1 MYRDQDDPLIFGS
14 DGIAT
19 MSYKF
24 IEDLERFLRGK
35 FEKYPAAGALVP
47 ERCPAGMAGD
57 FALNCFRIG
66 RYCGNPVAAAQAV
79 AEFLR
84 SHADVAEVEVIK
96 AFVNVTLKAAALH
109 RDSVAAVDA
118 LLEAG
123 RLPESERRRILIEYS
138 APNTNKPQHLGHV
151 RNNTLG
157 MSLAS
162 LLKRV
167 GHDVIEIN
175 LVNDRGIHICKS
187 MIAYQR
193 FGHGCTPESTGMKGD
208 HLVGK
213 FYVEYNKALSE
224 EIRAL
229 KEARPELADRDSEE
243 LFLETELGRATQKML
258 QEWEAG
264 NPEVRAL
271 WKMMNSWVFAGF
283 AQTYERMGIHF
294 DHTYLESETYLLG
307 KDIVAAGLEKGV
319 FAKREDGA
327 VFCDLGKLGKKVV
340 LRSDG
345 TSVYITQD
353 IGTTLRK
360 YEDYHPE
367 SMVWVVGDEQNLH
380 FQMLFEIM
388 RRLGYPWAA
397 DLYHLSYGMVNLP
410 TGKMKSREGTVV
422 DADDLFDEMAQ
433 LATDACRERAVDG
446 IDPEELAQRGEII
459 GLGALKFMLLKFN
472 PKTTIMFDPAASLK
486 FEGDTGPYVQY
497 AAARINSIERKAAE
511 RGINFEAASVNWALL
526 SHEAEKALAVTAGF
540 YPAVLKLAAE
550 RRDCSGLA
558 EYLLDLAKAF
568 NRFYR
573 ECPVL
578 TAETPEL
585 VAARLAMA
593 DAVRTIITDG
603 LGTLTIGVPQAM

>member
-1 MYRDQDDPLIFGS
+1 MKYRMIG
-14 DGIAT
+14 
-19 MSYKF
+19 
-24 IEDLERFLRGK
+24 DLEQFLRSK
-35 FEKYPAAGALVP
+35 YEKMPAELEIVP
-47 ERCPAGMAGD
+47 EKCPAGMSGD
-57 FALNCFRIG
+57 LTVNCFRLG
-66 RYCGNPVAAAQAV
+66 RYCGNPVAAAGQA

-84 SHADVAEVEVIK
+84 QHPDVENAEAVK
-96 AFVNVTLKAAALH
+96 AFVNITLKAAALH
-109 RDSVAAVDA
+109 RDSVESIDE
-118 LLEAG
+118 LLHSAE
-123 RLPESERRRILIEYS
+123 LPENERKRILIEYS

-167 GHDVIEIN
+167 GHQVIEIN

-193 FGHGCTPESTGMKGD
+193 FGNGCTPESTGMKGD

-213 FYVEYNKALSE
+213 FYVEYNQALSQ
-224 EIRAL
+224 EIKQLR
-229 KEARPELADRDSEE
+229 EADPSLASQDDEA
-243 LFLETELGRATQKML
+243 LFLKTELGAATQKML
-258 QEWEAG
+258 QDWEAG
-264 NPEVRAL
+264 DPEVRAL
-271 WKMMNSWVFAGF
+271 WRKMNNWVFEGF
-283 AQTYERMGIHF
+283 AKTYERMGIHF

-319 FAKREDGA
+319 FARREDGA

-353 IGTTLRK
+353 MGTTLRK

-367 SMVWVVGDEQNLH
+367 SMIWVVGDEQNLH
-380 FQMLFEIM
+380 FQMLFAIM
-388 RRLGYPWAA
+388 ERLGYEWAR

-410 TGKMKSREGTVV
+410 SGKMKSREGTVV
-422 DADDLFDEMAQ
+422 DADDLFDEMAS
-433 LATDACRERAVDG
+433 LAREACRERGGD
-446 IDPEELAQRGEII
+446 ELSETELAARGEII
-459 GLGALKFMLLKFN
+459 GLGALKFMLLKYN
-472 PKTTIMFDPAASLK
+472 PKTTILFDPAASLK
-486 FEGDTGPYVQY
+486 FEGDTGPYIQY
-497 AAARINSIERKAAE
+497 AAARIHSIERKAAE
-511 RGINFEAASVNWALL
+511 RGIDFAAERVDWGLL
-526 SHEAEKALAVTAGF
+526 THETEKALAVTAGF
-540 YPAVLKLAAE
+540 YPATLRMAAE

-578 TAETPEL
+578 AAETPEL
-585 VAARLAMA
+585 AGARLALA
-593 DAVRTIITDG
+593 EAVRRIISDG
-603 LGTLTIGVPQAM
+603 LGTLTIGVPEAM